1 MNTKRVIF
9 IPFAL
14 LVATLAP
21 AMAHADTPTPGDIPD
36 NAAFVRFTTAS
47 YSLVA
52 PEGWA
57 RTTKGARVTLT
68 DKYNS
73 IGVEISAAAK
83 PPTVRSVTS
92 VELPRL
98 RSGTPGFRSPT
109 VTSLVRKAGPVVL
122 VRYQARS
129 RRDAVTGRTV
139 VNDVERYEFWK
150 AGRLAVL
157 TLQAPHGSDNVD
169 PWRRVTDSFRWR

>member
-1 MNTKRVIF
+1 MITTRGIF
-9 IPFAL
+9 IPLAL
-14 LVATLAP
+14 LVATLTP
-21 AMAHADTPTPGDIPD
+21 AVAHADTPSPGDIPD
-36 NAAFVRFTTAS
+36 NQAFVRFSTAT

-57 RTTKGARVTLT
+57 RTTKGGLVTLA

-83 PPTVRSVTS
+83 APTASSVTS

-98 RSGTPGFRSPT
+98 RAGTPGFRSPT
-109 VTSLVRKAGPVVL
+109 VTSLVRKAGRVVL

-150 AGRLAVL
+150 SGHLAVL

>member
-1 MNTKRVIF
+1 MITTRRIF
-9 IPFAL
+9 IPLAL
-14 LVATLAP
+14 LFATLTP
-21 AMAHADTPTPGDIPD
+21 AVAHADTPSPGDIPD
-36 NAAFVRFTTAS
+36 NQAFVRFSTAT

-57 RTTKGARVTLT
+57 RTTKGGRVTLA

-83 PPTVRSVTS
+83 APTVHSVTS

-109 VTSLVRKAGPVVL
+109 
-122 VRYQARS
+122 
-129 RRDAVTGRTV
+129 
-139 VNDVERYEFWK
+139 
-150 AGRLAVL
+150 
-157 TLQAPHGSDNVD
+157 
-169 PWRRVTDSFRWR
+169 

>member
-1 MNTKRVIF
+1 MLTVRGIF
-9 IPFAL
+9 IPLAV
-14 LVATLAP
+14 LVVTP
-21 AMAHADTPTPGDIPD
+21 AIAQADTPTPGDIPD
-36 NAAFVRFTTAS
+36 NQAFVRFTTAS

-57 RTTKGARVTLT
+57 RTTNGPRVTLT

-73 IGVEISAAAK
+73 IRVEIGAAAK
-83 PPTVRSVTS
+83 APTVRSVTS

-98 RSGTPGFRSPT
+98 RSGIPGFRSPT
-109 VTSLVRKAGPVVL
+109 VTSLVRRAGRVVL

-139 VNDVERYEFWK
+139 LNDVERYEFWK
-150 AGRLAVL
+150 SGRVAVL

-169 PWRRVTDSFRWR
+169 PWRTVTDSFRWR